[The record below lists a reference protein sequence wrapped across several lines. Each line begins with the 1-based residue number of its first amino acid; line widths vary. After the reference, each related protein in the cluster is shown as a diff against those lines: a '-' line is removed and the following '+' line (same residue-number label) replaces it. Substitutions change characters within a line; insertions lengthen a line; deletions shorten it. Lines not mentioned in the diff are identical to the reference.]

1 MTGSLYVLI
10 RAFQTQ
16 IYMPKMHA
24 VKNMWYNQQH
34 VCVCSFSFAFIL
46 LA

>member
-1 MTGSLYVLI
+1 MNGSIYVLI

-16 IYMPKMHA
+16 IYMPKMYA
-24 VKNMWYNQQH
+24 IKNMCNNQQY